1 MKSAPADL
9 THLRGPLGDLLKEV
23 IRRAELRPRLEAE
36 LGKPLSDE
44 EFIRIADK
52 TGLRI

>member
-1 MKSAPADL
+1 MEDVL
-9 THLRGPLGDLLKEV
+9 THLRGPLGDVLKE
-23 IRRAELRPRLEAE
+23 IFRRAELRPRLEAE
-36 LGKPLSDE
+36 FAKPLSDE